1 MTVTPHPAATAHL
14 PGFITAPGETDVL
27 LAFATVL
34 LIGAVLAV
42 GVLFLWLHSLPE
54 RMVHNAT
61 KWQID
66 LVAVL
71 CLLSLFTHVHA
82 FWVAALLLAF
92 LKIPEFAMPDFSSPL
107 SRIAT
112 SLEDLASANPPS
124 QSTASGPA
132 TKPQLTAKKVSSEPP
147 SSPEGTPHA

>member
-1 MTVTPHPAATAHL
+1 MTS
-14 PGFITAPGETDVL
+14 PGETDVL
-27 LAFATVL
+27 LVFAAIL
-34 LIGAVLAV
+34 LIGAVLAL

-92 LKIPEFAMPDFSSPL
+92 VKVPDFGLPDVSSPL
-107 SRIAT
+107 GRIAG
-112 SLEDLASANPPS
+112 SLEQLANGPMSA
-124 QSTASGPA
+124 STAAPTEDASVSTAPA
-132 TKPQLTAKKVSSEPP
+132 AVAKPVPQKP
-147 SSPEGTPHA
+147 SAPTGKSND

>member
-1 MTVTPHPAATAHL
+1 MTS
-14 PGFITAPGETDVL
+14 PGETDVL
-27 LAFATVL
+27 LVFAAIM
-34 LIGAVLAV
+34 LIGAVLAL

-92 LKIPEFAMPDFSSPL
+92 VKVPDFVLPDVSSPL
-107 SRIAT
+107 GRIAG
-112 SLEDLASANPPS
+112 SLELLANRPMSAPAGVP
-124 QSTASGPA
+124 TAA
-132 TKPQLTAKKVSSEPP
+132 AAVSAEPP
-147 SSPEGTPHA
+147 AAAKPAPQKPTAPTGKSHA

>member
-1 MTVTPHPAATAHL
+1 MTS
-14 PGFITAPGETDVL
+14 PGETDVL
-27 LAFATVL
+27 LVFAAIL
-34 LIGAVLAV
+34 LIGAVLAL

-92 LKIPEFAMPDFSSPL
+92 VKVPDFVFPDVSSPL
-107 SRIAT
+107 GRIAG
-112 SLEDLASANPPS
+112 SLELLANSPMSAP
-124 QSTASGPA
+124 TAAPVTDASVS
-132 TKPQLTAKKVSSEPP
+132 TKPPAAAKPASQKP
-147 SSPEGTPHA
+147 STPTGNSDD